1 MKKKINAKDLVIEY
15 IAFKARFG
23 WEPVVTDGEIKEL
36 ITFFKST
43 YEIDGAFGNIS
54 KEEIVIPNIIK
65 KDNKILMAN
74 NDLCKDNLESLTTS
88 SWLMKDR
95 DKMHYMMIM
104 FSAKNPRKQL
114 NDINLEDDELLLGQ
128 YVSANML
135 LTINGL
141 GNNELNK
148 YSYSLP
154 YINRI
159 YNKLATRIAMLN
171 KTEDDLKIT
180 NNSNIFIPHYNY
192 ELIMRDLDRIKIS
205 LEDQTF
211 FIDVNSKTIKLNNQE
226 ETSLYNS
233 NSKKLVRSL
242 NEQQQ

>member
-1 MKKKINAKDLVIEY
+1 MKKKINVKDLVIEY
-15 IAFKARFG
+15 IAFKAKFG
-23 WEPVVTDGEIKEL
+23 WEPIVTDEEIIEFIK
-36 ITFFKST
+36 FFEYT
-43 YEIDGAFGNIS
+43 YEIEGTFSNIG
-54 KEEIVIPNIIK
+54 KEEIIVSNITK
-65 KDNKILMAN
+65 KDNKILVAN
-74 NDLCKDNLESLTTS
+74 NNLCKDDLEVLTTS
-88 SWLMKDR
+88 SWLMKER
-95 DKMHYMMIM
+95 DKMHYMMLM

-114 NDINLEDDELLLGQ
+114 KDTCLEDDELLLGQ

-141 GNNELNK
+141 GNNEFNK

-154 YINRI
+154 YINHI
-159 YNKLATRIAMLN
+159 YNKLANRIAMLN

-205 LEDQTF
+205 LEDQEF

-242 NEQQQ
+242 NEKQ